1 MYRIGLTL
9 SGGGA
14 KGLAHAGVL
23 KALEEYGLRP
33 QILSGV
39 SAGAI
44 VAALYADG
52 KTPDEICYFFKQT
65 KFMDYV
71 KFIRPKKGLLST
83 KKFEKMISEA
93 ISAKTFEELKLPL
106 YINANIPHAKRD

>member
-1 MYRIGLTL
+1 MQHRIGLAL

-44 VAALYADG
+44 VAALYSDG
-52 KTPDEICYFFKQT
+52 KTPDEICYFFKQ
-65 KFMDYV
+65 FR
-71 KFIRPKKGLLST
+71 IISLSR
-83 KKFEKMISEA
+83 
-93 ISAKTFEELKLPL
+93 KLVSIL
-106 YINANIPHAKRD
+106 R